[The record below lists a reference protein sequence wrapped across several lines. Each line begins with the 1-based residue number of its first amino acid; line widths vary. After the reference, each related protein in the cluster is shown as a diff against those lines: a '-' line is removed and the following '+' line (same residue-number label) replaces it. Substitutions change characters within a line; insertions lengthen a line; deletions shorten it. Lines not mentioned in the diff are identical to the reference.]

1 MKIILTGGGTGGHV
15 TPAVSIGE
23 EIRST
28 VPNTEILFIG
38 RRGGKENEAVT
49 SAGMR
54 VETVEIRGLKRS
66 ASLANLKSA
75 YLAVKAYCSAKKI
88 IRAYSPDVIVGT
100 GGYVTWPVVRAGQ
113 ALGIPTVM
121 HESNVTPGLVTR
133 LLAKGC
139 NKVLLNHAEAAKA
152 LPRANTV
159 VTGNPIRTDFGRITR
174 DEARRRLGASPSD
187 TVIVSFGGSGG
198 SDRMNDVITEVMR
211 TYTSKRGNIIH
222 IHATGRSYYEKY
234 SGRIAKS
241 GTRSQILPFINNMPQ
256 LLCAADIAITR
267 CGALTLS
274 ELSCVGVAS
283 ILIPSPNVTDDH
295 QRKNGEL
302 MANGGGAVLIEENDL
317 TPDRLKTEIQRLE
330 RDGAL
335 RTRMSK
341 CIEKFANRDARR
353 LCCEHIVGVV
363 KNASVQRSRRQ

>member
-15 TPAVSIGE
+15 TPAVAIGE
-23 EIRST
+23 EIRSA

-38 RRGGKENEAVT
+38 RRGGKENETVT
-49 SAGMR
+49 SAGIR
-54 VETVEIRGLKRS
+54 VETVEIQGLKRS
-66 ASLANLKSA
+66 MSLTNFKSL
-75 YLAVKAYCSAKKI
+75 YLALKAYRSAKKI
-88 IRAYSPDVIVGT
+88 IRAYSPDIIVGT

-113 ALGIPTVM
+113 TMGIPTVI

-139 NKVLLNHAEAAKA
+139 DKVLLNHADTAKA
-152 LPRANTV
+152 LPRANTT

-174 DEARRRLGASPSD
+174 EKARSTLGASPSD

-198 SDRMNDVITEVMR
+198 SDRMNDIITEVMR
-211 TYTSKRGNIIH
+211 DYTSKRDNIIH

-234 SGRIAKS
+234 SGRITKP
-241 GTRSQILPFINNMPQ
+241 GTRSRIVPFINNMPE
-256 LLCAADIAITR
+256 LLCAADVAITR

-274 ELSCVGVAS
+274 ELSSVGVAS

-302 MANGGGAVLIEENDL
+302 IAAGGGAVLINESEL
-317 TPDRLKTEIQRLE
+317 TSARLKDEIQRLM
-330 RDGAL
+330 RDGSL
-335 RTRMSK
+335 RARMAK
-341 CIEKFANRDARR
+341 CIEKFANQDARR
-353 LCCEHIVGVV
+353 ICCEEIVGVV
-363 KNASVQRSRRQ
+363 KSASSKRSGRR